1 MGIVYIWYTITIS
14 VFYFLSGSIEKKLKA
29 VKAGIVEASTQTWG
43 VNGGELEHPFSTQL
57 NPFYVRNIF
66 SEDYAAV
73 FTSNL

>member
-1 MGIVYIWYTITIS
+1 M
-14 VFYFLSGSIEKKLKA
+14 
-29 VKAGIVEASTQTWG
+29 KAGIVEESTQTWG